1 MCTPRMGH
9 TETLPVALPAAPL
22 RGPGGTY
29 GRAAAATPAGAARLT
44 RAGMCE
50 LMRK

>member
-1 MCTPRMGH
+1 MCTPRMGRAD
-9 TETLPVALPAAPL
+9 TPPVGLRAA
-22 RGPGGTY
+22 RSAGRAGTY
-29 GRAAAATPAGAARLT
+29 ERTAAATPAGAARLT